1 MSPDD
6 LLAAVE
12 SMTPADRTRIWRL
25 LTGVESGSRVRE
37 PVVRQ
42 ENQKL
47 AGPCDL
53 CHGSGMVDY
62 SPPGSPD
69 TYKCPCF
76 QCDGNTGL
84 PTVPASVREPVVQ
97 RAYCPRCFGT
107 GMVDVATQPPG
118 KCARCAGEGEIVVRD
133 DDGEID

>member
-12 SMTPADRTRIWRL
+12 SMTPAARTRLWRL

-37 PVVRQ
+37 P
-42 ENQKL
+42 
-47 AGPCDL
+47 
-53 CHGSGMVDY
+53 
-62 SPPGSPD
+62 
-69 TYKCPCF
+69 
-76 QCDGNTGL
+76 
-84 PTVPASVREPVVQ
+84 TVPVIVRDDN
-97 RAYCPRCFGT
+97 AKTADCPRCLGT

-133 DDGEID
+133 DDGEPD